1 MFDSL
6 SPSRSPWRRSAD
18 APWLG
23 VYAASAERLVAA
35 CARASGSASRPAV
48 QVAPVF
54 DGVDPAALLLQWQ
67 RAHARGAQANVL
79 LNSVDYRIV
88 PLDTPRVPPEER
100 RQAVRWQLKDL
111 LDFAADDACVDCI
124 NVPGPTPGAESRQ
137 VFAVAT
143 QDRTVRGWMQRYR
156 DARLT
161 LGAIDIPEMAMR
173 NLSVLAAGPAA
184 HAFVHLGLKSTRLT
198 LAWQRELC
206 SFRQFDVSAF
216 KLDAADAD
224 TRTLLLERLALE
236 IQRSTDSFSR
246 MFHGA
251 DLATVWVSAVRDA
264 DEVSRHLSDLLP
276 QSVQAFRV
284 EEHADRFRMPRA
296 AGANLLVVGLGR
308 AAAGIADRGLD
319 HARDLRE

>member
-1 MFDSL
+1 MSDPAL
-6 SPSRSPWRRSAD
+6 PQRPARRRNAG

-35 CARASGSASRPAV
+35 CSLPAKGPRPAV

-54 DGVDPAALLLQWQ
+54 DGKEPAALLLQWQ
-67 RAHARGAQANVL
+67 RAHARRAQANVL

-88 PLDTPRVPPEER
+88 PLDAPQVPPEER
-100 RQAVRWQLKDL
+100 REAVRWQLKEL
-111 LDFAADDACVDCI
+111 IDFSAEDACIDCVS
-124 NVPGPTPGAESRQ
+124 VPGPTLGAQARQ

-143 QDRTVRGWMQRYR
+143 QAHTVRQWMQRYR

-198 LAWQRELC
+198 LAWQHELC
-206 SFRQFDVSAF
+206 SFRQFDVSAQ

-224 TRTLLLERLALE
+224 TRALLFERLALE

-264 DEVSRHLSDLLP
+264 DEISRRLSDLLP
-276 QSVQAFRV
+276 QTMHAFRV
-284 EEHADRFRMPRA
+284 EEHVSLSSRDP
-296 AGANLLVVGLGR
+296 VV
-308 AAAGIADRGLD
+308 DPERGLD
-319 HARDLRE
+319 FTFAIGAAVRHEAH

>member
-1 MFDSL
+1 MSALL
-6 SPSRSPWRRSAD
+6 SSRWRAPWQRAGA

-35 CARASGSASRPAV
+35 CALPSRGKRPAV

-54 DGVDPAALLLQWQ
+54 EGSDPAAALLQWQ
-67 RAHARGAQANVL
+67 RTHARRARANVL

-88 PLDTPRVPPEER
+88 QVDAPRVPREEW
-100 RQAVRWQLKDL
+100 RQAVRWQLKEL
-111 LDFAADDACVDCI
+111 LDFAADEACVDCI
-124 NVPGPTPGAESRQ
+124 GVPGPTPGAEVRQ

-143 QDRTVRGWMQRYR
+143 QEHSVRTWMQRYR

-198 LAWQRELC
+198 LAWQHELC
-206 SFRQFDVSAF
+206 SFRQFDVSAH

-246 MFHGA
+246 LFHGA
-251 DLATVWVSAVRDA
+251 DLTTVWVSAVRDA
-264 DEVSRHLSDLLP
+264 DVVSRHLSELLP

-284 EEHADRFRMPRA
+284 EEHVDLNSREP
-296 AGANLLVVGLGR
+296 VV
-308 AAAGIADRGLD
+308 DPERGLD
-319 HARDLRE
+319 FTFAIGAAVRRAEVV

>member
-1 MFDSL
+1 
-6 SPSRSPWRRSAD
+6 
-18 APWLG
+18 

-35 CARASGSASRPAV
+35 FSQPASQTRPVV

-54 DGVDPAALLLQWQ
+54 DGADPTALLLQWQ

-88 PLDTPRVPPEER
+88 PLDAPHVPPDER

-124 NVPGPTPGAESRQ
+124 SVPGPTPGAEARQ

-143 QDRTVRGWMQRYR
+143 QDHVVRGWMQRYR

-206 SFRQFDVSAF
+206 SFRQFDVSAL
-216 KLDAADAD
+216 KLDAADTD
-224 TRTLLLERLALE
+224 TRKLLLERMALE

-246 MFHGA
+246 FFRGA

-284 EEHADRFRMPRA
+284 EEHVALTSREP
-296 AGANLLVVGLGR
+296 VV
-308 AAAGIADRGLD
+308 DPERGLD
-319 HARDLRE
+319 FTFAIGAAIRHDEVH

>member
-1 MFDSL
+1 MSAWL
-6 SPSRSPWRRSAD
+6 SRWRAPWARSGD

-35 CARASGSASRPAV
+35 CALPPRGKQPAV

-54 DGVDPAALLLQWQ
+54 DGADPAAALLQWQ
-67 RAHARGAQANVL
+67 RAHARHARANVL
-79 LNSVDYRIV
+79 LNSVDYRVV
-88 PLDTPRVPPEER
+88 PLDAPRVPLPER
-100 RQAVRWQLKDL
+100 SQAVRWQLKDL
-111 LDFAADDACVDCI
+111 IDFSPEDACVDCI
-124 NVPGPTPGAESRQ
+124 GVPGPTPGAEVRQ

-143 QDRTVRGWMQRYR
+143 QNQTVRSWMQRYR

-198 LAWQRELC
+198 LAWQHELC
-206 SFRQFDVSAF
+206 SFRQFDVSAY

-246 MFHGA
+246 LFHGA
-251 DLATVWVSAVRDA
+251 DLGTVWVSAVRDA
-264 DEVSRHLSDLLP
+264 DTVSRHLSDLLP

-284 EEHADRFRMPRA
+284 EEHVALSSREP
-296 AGANLLVVGLGR
+296 VV
-308 AAAGIADRGLD
+308 DPERGLD
-319 HARDLRE
+319 FTFAIGAAVRQAVQ

>member
-1 MFDSL
+1 MSDL
-6 SPSRSPWRRSAD
+6 PSQLRWPWRRSSD
-18 APWLG
+18 ASWLG

-35 CARASGSASRPAV
+35 CALPSGSASRPAV
-48 QVAPVF
+48 RVAPVF
-54 DGVDPAALLLQWQ
+54 DGADPAALLLQWQ
-67 RAHARGAQANVL
+67 RTHARRAQANVL

-88 PLDTPRVPPEER
+88 PLDAPHVPQQER
-100 RQAVRWQLKDL
+100 RQAVRWQLKEL
-111 LDFAADDACVDCI
+111 LDFSAEEACIDCV

-143 QDRTVRGWMQRYR
+143 QDRTVRAWMQRYR

-198 LAWQRELC
+198 LAWQHELC
-206 SFRQFDVSAF
+206 SFRQFDVSAL
-216 KLDAADAD
+216 KLDGADAT
-224 TRTLLLERLALE
+224 TRTLLLERMALE

-246 MFHGA
+246 FFHGA
-251 DLATVWVSAVRDA
+251 NLATVWVSAVRDA

-284 EEHADRFRMPRA
+284 EEHVTLSSREP
-296 AGANLLVVGLGR
+296 VV
-308 AAAGIADRGLD
+308 DPERGLD
-319 HARDLRE
+319 FTFAIGAAIRTEMH